1 MVRRLILCVLD
12 MGDLLSRIGKWE
24 GLGIFKG

>member
-1 MVRRLILCVLD
+1 MVRGLILCVLD

-24 GLGIFKG
+24 GCVFKG